1 MDLTSFVMASLEVA
15 VRVPMVHMSSAV
27 ESLEVAVRVQ
37 MVCTLLV
44 AAKSMIARSALI
56 SFT

>member
-15 VRVPMVHMSSAV
+15 VRVPMVHMSPV
-27 ESLEVAVRVQ
+27 VANHRDALQAQ